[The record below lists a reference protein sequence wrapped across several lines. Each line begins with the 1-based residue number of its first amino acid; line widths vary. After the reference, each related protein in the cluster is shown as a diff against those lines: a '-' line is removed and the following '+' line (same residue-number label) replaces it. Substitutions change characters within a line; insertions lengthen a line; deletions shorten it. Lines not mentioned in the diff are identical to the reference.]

1 MILLSICADCANRA
15 CLQRKPEGRQLQ
27 FASLPGACNWQNTTK
42 YPTQT
47 HTHTYTLYC
56 YTYVYVCAHT
66 HIFIYFFIIVI
77 AEVNAIQFEQ
87 QLLDLTW
94 VGFAFGCASPFP
106 FRFSCSRMC
115 VCVFERGIV
124 GVGVRVCIQII
135 VKGTACPWALPPGH
149 VFGVEMG
156 NHFFLHAADFLLWFR
171 FEIYIM
177 WHSLDAA
184 TSFCQHTHQEW
195 RHTRAER
202 STRYRKCAL
211 LPIHDSQLTI
221 HNLQFV

>member
-1 MILLSICADCANRA
+1 MC
-15 CLQRKPEGRQLQ
+15 
-27 FASLPGACNWQNTTK
+27 
-42 YPTQT
+42 
-47 HTHTYTLYC
+47 
-56 YTYVYVCAHT
+56 VYT
-66 HIFIYFFIIVI
+66 HIFIYF
-77 AEVNAIQFEQ
+77 
-87 QLLDLTW
+87 LLLLLPKSTPSNLNNNCLTWLGLTW

-106 FRFSCSRMC
+106 FRFRFSCSRMC
-115 VCVFERGIV
+115 VCACMFERGWVGV

-149 VFGVEMG
+149 VFRVEMG

>member
-1 MILLSICADCANRA
+1 MC
-15 CLQRKPEGRQLQ
+15 
-27 FASLPGACNWQNTTK
+27 
-42 YPTQT
+42 
-47 HTHTYTLYC
+47 
-56 YTYVYVCAHT
+56 VYT
-66 HIFIYFFIIVI
+66 HIFIYF
-77 AEVNAIQFEQ
+77 
-87 QLLDLTW
+87 LLLLLPKSTPSNLNNNCLTWLGLTW

-106 FRFSCSRMC
+106 FRFRFSCSRMC
-115 VCVFERGIV
+115 VCACMFERGWV

-149 VFGVEMG
+149 VFRVEMG